1 LLEGLLIASN
11 SLSGRSPSSESDSDP
26 SSSELL
32 MTLWL
37 ENCTGAC
44 WWTSEVGSGVTA
56 DDGDF
61 GGEVVTGFADWL
73 EG

>member
-1 LLEGLLIASN
+1 
-11 SLSGRSPSSESDSDP
+11 
-26 SSSELL
+26 